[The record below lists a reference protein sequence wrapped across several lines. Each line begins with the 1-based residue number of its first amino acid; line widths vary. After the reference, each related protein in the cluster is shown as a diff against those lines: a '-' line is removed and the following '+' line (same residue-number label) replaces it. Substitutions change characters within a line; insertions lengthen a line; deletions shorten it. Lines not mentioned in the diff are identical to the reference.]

1 MTRSRYRPDYL
12 RIGLDPL
19 GFGVVCD
26 LGELA
31 LSRLE
36 LGVVLHIGLQ
46 LGVLRQPPEQRKG
59 FNMTDHNFLSLI
71 LPHLFSG
78 VSAITVALA
87 FGTCAPQY
95 GNLSNPL

>member
-31 LSRLE
+31 LRRLE

-46 LGVLRQPPEQRKG
+46 LGVLRQPPEQSKEVG
-59 FNMTDHNFLSLI
+59 MTNQIYPKPKPCLS

-87 FGTCAPQY
+87 FGTCAPQ
-95 GNLSNPL
+95 